1 MGYDRLIGGYSGF
14 LDYKLDTE
22 SYPITFLSCISNEN
36 LNMLLPILII
46 TFLIQLSYQL
56 ALANDREN
64 GGYPIEPAARTT
76 RFDPY
81 SNVTPL
87 TIQSDTASSVNSTS
101 TSTTM
106 SKPPSSSTSKGD
118 ASGLTV
124 PLFAY
129 LVYLML

>member
-1 MGYDRLIGGYSGF
+1 M
-14 LDYKLDTE
+14 
-22 SYPITFLSCISNEN
+22 
-36 LNMLLPILII
+36 
-46 TFLIQLSYQL
+46 
-56 ALANDREN
+56 ALAIDREN
-64 GGYPIEPAARTT
+64 WGYPIEPAARTS

-106 SKPPSSSTSKGD
+106 TKSPSSSSSSKGD
-118 ASGLTV
+118 ASVVTV

-129 LVYLML
+129 VAYLML

>member
-1 MGYDRLIGGYSGF
+1 
-14 LDYKLDTE
+14 
-22 SYPITFLSCISNEN
+22 
-36 LNMLLPILII
+36 MLLPILII

-56 ALANDREN
+56 ALAIDREN
-64 GGYPIEPAARTT
+64 GGYPIEPAAGNS

-106 SKPPSSSTSKGD
+106 TKLPSSSTSKGD
-118 ASGLTV
+118 ASVVTV

-129 LVYLML
+129 VVYLML